1 MPISAGPKPS
11 DAIAPRNRANARHS
25 TGPHTAASRNT
36 VPHGLLSIHS
46 LAVGASAQAA
56 ARRCESPGAD
66 RTVQADTG
74 GDCAQA
80 AMYVL
85 RHHEHDLRLSAL
97 SVGAPACGSAASS
110 AFLHGPP
117 HATHDSHVF
126 LGLLFYCAMLSTSW
140 CDTRSH
146 REAHGSHRTNGTR
159 YPITGPWGAVQ
170 EKWLQMVAN
179 GREWS

>member
-85 RHHEHDLRLSAL
+85 R
-97 SVGAPACGSAASS
+97 SAASS